1 MFDAHIVRK
10 DFPILNRL
18 IDGKKNIYMDTAAS
32 AQKPLVLLEKLEK
45 AYLEEYANVHRG
57 SYWLSEVA
65 TENYE
70 KARQI
75 AAKFINAESSDSVI
89 FTRSATEGINLV
101 AGTYGLANL
110 HQGDEVLLSRAEH
123 HANLVT
129 WQQTALKTGA
139 KIVYFDLDDCGN
151 FVWENFE
158 NALSPR
164 TKIVAVTAMSNVL
177 GTIFPVERI
186 CKAAHNIGAKV
197 LIDACQFAVHKK
209 IDVQKFDCDFLAF
222 SGHKVYGPTGIGV
235 LYGKYDL
242 LKEMPP
248 YQYGGDMIEH
258 VSYEKTTFTLPP
270 ARFEAGTPAIVQAIG
285 LSTSLEYMM
294 QFNFDDIEQYEAE
307 LIDYTTK
314 RLLDISGLKILGTA
328 KEKGGVFSF
337 AIDGIHPQDL
347 AFILAKEGVAIRTGH
362 FCAQPLVNALGY
374 NSLAR
379 ASLGIYTTKEDIDD
393 FITALQK
400 AKNFFANE
408 I

>member
-1 MFDAHIVRK
+1 MFDAHIVKK

-32 AQKPLVLLEKLEK
+32 AQKPLSLIKTLER

-57 SYWLSEVA
+57 SYWLSETA

-70 KARQI
+70 HARNV
-75 AAKFINAESSDSVI
+75 AAKFINAPTADSII

-101 AGTYGLANL
+101 AATYGCANL
-110 HQGDEVLLSRAEH
+110 TSGDEIVLSRAEH
-123 HANLVT
+123 HANFVT

-139 KIVYFDLDDCGN
+139 KIVYFDLDKDGN

-158 NALSPR
+158 KSLSGR

-186 CKAAHNIGAKV
+186 CAAAHNFGAKV

-248 YQYGGDMIEH
+248 YQYGGDMIEN
-258 VSYEKTTFTLPP
+258 VSYEKTSFALPP

-285 LSTSLEYMM
+285 LASSLQSLMK
-294 QFNFDDIEQYEAE
+294 FDLNEIEKYEAE
-307 LIDYTTK
+307 LISYTSK
-314 RLLDISGLKILGTA
+314 LLLDIPNLKILGTA
-328 KEKGGVFSF
+328 HEKGGVFSF

-347 AFILAKEGVAIRTGH
+347 AFILSKEGVAIRTGH

-374 NSLAR
+374 TSLAR
-379 ASLGIYTTKEDIDD
+379 ASLGIYTTKEDVDD
-393 FITALQK
+393 FVSALVK
-400 AKNFFANE
+400 AKFFFEND
-408 I
+408 